1 MANIV
6 TLTKDNFDKEVAESS
21 RPVLIDFWATWCGPC
36 RMFAPVLDQVA
47 DELDGTVKVGKVDVD
62 EQPALA
68 QAFSVMSVPTV
79 VLMKNNV
86 KVMQSVGAQ
95 PKAALLKKIR
105 EHVQ

>member
-1 MANIV
+1 
-6 TLTKDNFDKEVAESS
+6 
-21 RPVLIDFWATWCGPC
+21 
-36 RMFAPVLDQVA
+36 MFAPVLDQVA
-47 DELDGTVKVGKVDVD
+47 DELDGVVKVGKVDVD
-62 EQPALA
+62 AQPALA

-95 PKAALLKKIR
+95 PKAGAFEKDQ

>member
-36 RMFAPVLDQVA
+36 RMFAPVLDQAA

-62 EQPALA
+62 DQPALA
-68 QAFSVMSVPTV
+68 QAFSVMSVPTI

-86 KVMQSVGAQ
+86 KVMQLVGAQ